1 MVARLLVLIATLAG
15 CDEVFR
21 FNRADESTPRSVLRL
36 AGFSPAETLT
46 DFPLLVVL
54 DDTRAARELMLPGA
68 ADLRFLDVDGN
79 VLPHQIEQVGTPGG
93 APLIAWVRVP
103 EVVGAS
109 TAIAVSYGRTEVPAA
124 ATAPVWSASYV
135 AVWHLADTLA
145 DATGNNHEGVALGAT
160 SAAGIIGGARQFDA
174 ASENAIQIPSS
185 AGFDVPAITVSGW
198 MFQRSPRASG
208 FQGLLTHEIGT
219 LGTNDLYLGT
229 NKDSVF
235 AEISVSTHT
244 TLGAA
249 APEPGTWFHLAL
261 VAGASGGFR
270 LYIDGELAAS
280 QSTSGTV
287 MRSPGPM
294 YLGGDCNGCTQAPD
308 SDFVDGLIDEVRFE
322 QTARTSAWIAADYAS
337 MTDQAI
343 TYGAVDRAP

>member
-160 SAAGIIGGARQFDA
+160 SAAGSLAAR
-174 ASENAIQIPSS
+174 ASSMR
-185 AGFDVPAITVSGW
+185 PARTRSR
-198 MFQRSPRASG
+198 FRAPPASTSRRSPCRAGCSSEARARRGFRAS
-208 FQGLLTHEIGT
+208 
-219 LGTNDLYLGT
+219 
-229 NKDSVF
+229 
-235 AEISVSTHT
+235 
-244 TLGAA
+244 
-249 APEPGTWFHLAL
+249 
-261 VAGASGGFR
+261 
-270 LYIDGELAAS
+270 
-280 QSTSGTV
+280 
-287 MRSPGPM
+287 
-294 YLGGDCNGCTQAPD
+294 
-308 SDFVDGLIDEVRFE
+308 
-322 QTARTSAWIAADYAS
+322 
-337 MTDQAI
+337 
-343 TYGAVDRAP
+343 